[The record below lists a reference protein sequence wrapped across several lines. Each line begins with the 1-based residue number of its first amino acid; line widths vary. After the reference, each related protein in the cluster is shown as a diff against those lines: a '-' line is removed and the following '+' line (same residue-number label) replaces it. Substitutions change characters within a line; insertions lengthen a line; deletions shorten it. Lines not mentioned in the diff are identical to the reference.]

1 MTESTGCKNGCIDD
15 GLGCR
20 HEYAEKICAE
30 DEIMSDPLIYK
41 IELPIRRYAIFED
54 LLYGKYTVVV
64 RGADIATA
72 PMWGGFVGWLG
83 GVKEAVSRSGK
94 ITKPLAIQ
102 KHERSH
108 EEEQ

>member
-1 MTESTGCKNGCIDD
+1 MIPSK
-15 GLGCR
+15 
-20 HEYAEKICAE
+20 AENPVSWHPQQS

-83 GVKEAVSRSGK
+83 GVKEAVSISGK
-94 ITKPLAIQ
+94 ITKP
-102 KHERSH
+102 RT
-108 EEEQ
+108 

>member
-1 MTESTGCKNGCIDD
+1 MVT
-15 GLGCR
+15 
-20 HEYAEKICAE
+20 
-30 DEIMSDPLIYK
+30 YK
-41 IELPIRRYAIFED
+41 IELPIRRYAIFEY
-54 LLYGKYTVVV
+54 LHGKYTVVV

-102 KHERSH
+102 KQDRSH
-108 EEEQ
+108 EEDHTA